1 MSVYCL
7 PHHKIHSH
15 SLISLS
21 LSSMSFL
28 NMFPCI
34 PQGSPPP
41 LYQYPPPY
49 EDISGLDSL
58 SSPLLL
64 ETAIDASGEL
74 WIGVVCNILTP
85 GSFRRQYRTS
95 CMEITQLI
103 TLIHTVA
110 HSQIW
115 LNVAKHPVS
124 VVPNRITATFK
135 QKVKTAPRQG
145 FLKLL

>member
-1 MSVYCL
+1 
-7 PHHKIHSH
+7 
-15 SLISLS
+15 
-21 LSSMSFL
+21 
-28 NMFPCI
+28 MFPRI

-49 EDISGLDSL
+49 KDISGPDSL

-64 ETAIDASGEL
+64 ETAIDASGEF

-103 TLIHTVA
+103 YLDTHGGAQPNMAKCGKTSGFRCSEPD
-110 HSQIW
+110 HSHIKKKSE
-115 LNVAKHPVS
+115 NHA
-124 VVPNRITATFK
+124 
-135 QKVKTAPRQG
+135 
-145 FLKLL
+145 